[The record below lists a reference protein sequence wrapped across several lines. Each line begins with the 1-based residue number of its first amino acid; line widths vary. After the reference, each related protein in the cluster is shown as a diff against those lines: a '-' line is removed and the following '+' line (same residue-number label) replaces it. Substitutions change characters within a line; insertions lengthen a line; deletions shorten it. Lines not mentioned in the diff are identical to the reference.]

1 MMNDNIIW
9 LDFNDAPEQRDE
21 LATDTD
27 ALRSGLLERLEAVLH
42 YLFPQGRIRSGKF
55 WLKTLSI
62 GTLTVLALEGGA
74 RLALHQ
80 LIFNSDH
87 IYRSAQTALDGT
99 KRRIR
104 FDADFGRSWFPRP
117 TLTLHNV
124 IISKPG
130 TDTAEIHIREM
141 KVGVAWKTLF
151 GADPEIEKWLI
162 KQADLG
168 LSRQANGN

>member
-1 MMNDNIIW
+1 MI
-9 LDFNDAPEQRDE
+9 
-21 LATDTD
+21 
-27 ALRSGLLERLEAVLH
+27 S
-42 YLFPQGRIRSGKF
+42 RIRSGKF

-87 IYRSAQTALDGT
+87 IYRSAQTALDGN

-104 FDADFGRSWFPRP
+104 VDADFGRSWFPRP

-130 TDTAEIHIREM
+130 TDTAEIHI
-141 KVGVAWKTLF
+141 LF
-151 GADPEIEKWLI
+151 
-162 KQADLG
+162 
-168 LSRQANGN
+168 RQAFPSNKHPHAFQHGDGFFQM